1 MKNVQLIVSK
11 RAVSKVMKDFLVAV
25 DKSCGGDGSLV
36 SLHQD
41 SQFAA
46 VMYDESPE
54 LHEIT
59 YNLSQLLES
68 GADYNTGL
76 GVVAANMGKR
86 APYMK
91 GFSQVV
97 RVLLHEFGH
106 HMTYHTIIAL
116 YGEDEMTRLYHEAKG
131 SNEKYLHVPT
141 EWVATQWAIKWL
153 ADADHRKIAREF
165 EHKFWACFA

>member
-68 GADYNTGL
+68 GADYNTGRL
-76 GVVAANMGKR
+76 QLVVDG
-86 APYMK
+86 YH
-91 GFSQVV
+91 V

-141 EWVATQWAIKWL
+141 EWVATQWAINWL
-153 ADADHRKIAREF
+153 ADAENRKIAREF
-165 EHKFWACFA
+165 ERKFWACFA

>member
-68 GADYNTGL
+68 DADYNTGL

-86 APYMK
+86 ASYMK
-91 GFSQVV
+91 GFSQIV

-106 HMTYHTIIAL
+106 HMTYATIIGL
-116 YGEDEMTRLYHEAKG
+116 YGEDEITRLYQEAKG

-141 EWVATQWAIKWL
+141 EWVATQWAINWL
-153 ADADHRKIAREF
+153 ADAENRKIAREF
-165 EHKFWACFA
+165 ERKFWACFA

>member
-1 MKNVQLIVSK
+1 MVRKCI
-11 RAVSKVMKDFLVAV
+11 
-25 DKSCGGDGSLV
+25 
-36 SLHQD
+36 
-41 SQFAA
+41 
-46 VMYDESPE
+46 
-54 LHEIT
+54 HEIT

-106 HMTYHTIIAL
+106 HMTYTTIIAL
-116 YGEDEMTRLYHEAKG
+116 YGEDEITRLYQEAKG

-141 EWVATQWAIKWL
+141 EWVATQWAINWL
-153 ADADHRKIAREF
+153 ADAENRKIAREF
-165 EHKFWACFA
+165 ERKFWACFA